1 MAGTVRIAILAN
13 AARARSEIQSVAT
26 TAQQTEGKL
35 SKLSGLLKGALAGAA
50 VAGGAVV
57 GKALFDATKRASDL
71 NETLNKSR
79 TIFGA
84 QAGAMEQWAGSAA
97 KSAGLSRS
105 AALEASAGFGD
116 MFQQIG
122 LTADASAKLSRETV
136 QMAADFGS
144 FNNLETGDVL
154 ERISAAYRGEF
165 DSLQSLIPNINA
177 ARVEQEALT
186 LSGKKSTKQ
195 LTAQDKAL
203 AVNAILHKD
212 GARAVGDF
220 AKTSDGAANKQKI
233 LKARLEDLSAK
244 VGQKLLPVFDKLLDI
259 GEKVISFFE
268 GAGKEGSTAGK
279 VFDAVKSAAGG
290 FFDALRK
297 AKDTVMPAIRNAIRS
312 VSDALNDHQG
322 AVNFVLGVVKL
333 WGTYITKVVI
343 PAVATLA
350 ATLAKILGP
359 AIRVIATVIE
369 KAVIPVVKLL
379 LTQFTT
385 VVGGILRG
393 AASVAEKLHLPFAKE
408 LRAASNEFDKMARNA
423 KAALDGIPSQKTINV
438 VALVNGKRQT
448 IQRAIGS
455 ANDREGRGISFGGAR
470 ARGGPVRLGR
480 AYLVGERGPE
490 LFVPGASGTIVPNG
504 SGGGTGVQDV
514 NVTFGFDAANSGDA
528 LMDVIVNRLR
538 ARVRAGG
545 GNVQAV
551 LGGR

>member
-1 MAGTVRIAILAN
+1 VAGTIRIAILAN
-13 AARARSEIQSVAT
+13 AARARSEIQSVAS

-50 VAGGAVV
+50 VAGGLAV
-57 GKALFDATKRASDL
+57 GKALVDSTKRASDL

-122 LTADASAKLSRETV
+122 LTAAASAKLSRETV

-154 ERISAAYRGEF
+154 DRISAAYRGEF

-212 GARAVGDF
+212 GARAMGDF

-259 GEKVISFFE
+259 GEGVLDFFE

-279 VFDAVKSAAGG
+279 VFGAVKSAAGG

-343 PAVATLA
+343 PVI
-350 ATLAKILGP
+350 AKWVSLIVKLWAP

-369 KAVIPVVKLL
+369 KVVIPAVKALL
-379 LTQFTT
+379 STFTT
-385 VVGGILRG
+385 VIGGILRT
-393 AASVAEKLHLPFAKE
+393 AAGIAEKLHLPFAKE
-408 LRAASNEFDKMARNA
+408 LRAASNEFDKLARNA
-423 KAALDGIPSQKTINV
+423 KAALNGIPSKKTINV
-438 VALVNGKRQT
+438 VALVNGKQQT

-455 ANDREGRGISFGGAR
+455 ANDRESRGISFGGAR

-504 SGGGTGVQDV
+504 SGGGAGVQDV